1 MLKIYIRVTGLIA
14 AIIAIFLLIA
24 DGRNTW
30 IMPFMSLFL
39 GLMLFGLGLSKL
51 KNKHKFSAY
60 SFFFIS
66 IFNLWIAVYTIFY

>member
-1 MLKIYIRVTGLIA
+1 
-14 AIIAIFLLIA
+14 
-24 DGRNTW
+24 
-30 IMPFMSLFL
+30 MPFMSLFL